1 MSCTL
6 MEKLF
11 MEMSIGWREL
21 FMDVILQADQK
32 LSMCMESGEP

>member
-11 MEMSIGWREL
+11 IGMSTGWREL
-21 FMDVILQADQK
+21 FMDVILQADRK
-32 LSMCMESGEP
+32 LSMCIESGEP

>member
-11 MEMSIGWREL
+11 MGMSIGWREL

-32 LSMCMESGEP
+32 LSMCMESAEP